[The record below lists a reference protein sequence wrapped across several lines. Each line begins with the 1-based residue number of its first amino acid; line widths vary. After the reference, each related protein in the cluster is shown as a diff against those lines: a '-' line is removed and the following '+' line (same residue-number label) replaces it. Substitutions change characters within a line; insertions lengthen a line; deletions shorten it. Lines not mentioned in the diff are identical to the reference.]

1 MFTYKFKV
9 NYSMVDRGK
18 NNFYT
23 KSSVLQNLS
32 NFNFNFKFLF
42 CFDIYLQ
49 QHVVH
54 LFTYICR

>member
-18 NNFYT
+18 NNLYT

-32 NFNFNFKFLF
+32 NFNFKFLF

>member
-9 NYSMVDRGK
+9 NYSMVDRDK
-18 NNFYT
+18 NNLYT

-32 NFNFNFKFLF
+32 NFNFNFKILF

-49 QHVVH
+49 QHVAH